1 MSREVEHAAGVEVD
15 QDAVTYADLKESAG
29 RIRMPG
35 QAILVPRDDRVDFPG
50 VSRCEQSLKSLA
62 PTFLKADLCSSTNSP
77 ATCQPRSS
85 AYFLE
90 LANWSGMLRPSSDGR
105 A

>member
-15 QDAVTYADLKESAG
+15 QDAVTYADLKESAV

-35 QAILVPRDDRVDFPG
+35 QAILVPRDDRVDLPG

-62 PTFLKADLCSSTNSP
+62 PTF
-77 ATCQPRSS
+77 
-85 AYFLE
+85 
-90 LANWSGMLRPSSDGR
+90 
-105 A
+105 